1 MQELSLNT
9 IELLW
14 HNPCDILYISNQVLR
29 QVNAD
34 GISNDKPKIHHH
46 HDKMKSKLTSRL
58 MSIPIKHLVSL
69 ILLVLL
75 VPSITLIIHS
85 GIQERNNEKK
95 HIKARLMQLA
105 EFTANNQK
113 EAAIASEDLAHL
125 LSHLPEVSNRD
136 IPAIRTALSGIMK
149 TNHQIENIFI
159 ADSSGKVI
167 AATTS
172 LSTPVSIANHRC
184 FKNARS
190 TKKPASGEYYA
201 SMRTRNSA
209 ICFGFPL
216 LSKKGEFDGLV
227 LIEYGANLFKI
238 TLDKAIYPP
247 DCNISLFDHNGTRIY
262 SHLFPQHVGQSI
274 RPENFKMMRMGNED
288 GAFFESQDSSGNGR
302 LFYFRKLRLKS
313 EQEPY
318 LYIRVGL
325 PADAVHA
332 DLNRRFL
339 LEIMALA
346 SITILSF
353 GFAWLLSKHLIIN
366 RIMRLNTAVQS
377 LAGDNL
383 DINIPDIEGAELGQL
398 AQSFNRMIEHLRSRE
413 SFRLMYEE
421 ELRFNESKFK
431 SLYKLSFMADNPE
444 SAIESFAL
452 GEAIRLTGSTSGH
465 ICELNLDES
474 VLAVRTCSG
483 EGACECR
490 TAVEYGVADAGLW
503 GESVRQRKP
512 VIINGHGDSNPQS
525 GALPHGFGEISRYLS
540 VPLIVDNK
548 VVMLVGVGNKDMDY
562 SEKDVLMLT
571 LIMDGIWRIKDK
583 KRTVEERLENERIL
597 DTLLNAVL
605 ESIGLVTTD
614 YMVVKANRIFAKRLN
629 CTPDEMYGKCIFN
642 FFTADVRDSRRIRY
656 RRALATRQPV
666 MFEDRRGNITFI
678 NAISPV
684 LDASG
689 NVIYLAV
696 YAMDISRLKNY
707 ENELIAANEILTAQ
721 YQKIEVTREEERR
734 NIARELH
741 DQMGQ
746 ILTAM
751 NMDLSWLIRQ
761 MKPEMV
767 HRFNSHINGMRL
779 NLANLISMVQNI
791 TSRLTPPLLEN
802 LGLAAAIGHY
812 VQDFQLK
819 SGIVC
824 HLMLDEDAG
833 NLFDK
838 EDSIAIFRILQEA
851 LTNVVRHANACEVAI
866 SLCLT
871 PQSVVLEV
879 ADNGN
884 GITSREIRAPDSFG
898 MLGMQERAKK
908 CGGSLAIHG
917 VPGDGTVV
925 RVVIPR

>member
-1 MQELSLNT
+1 MSL
-9 IELLW
+9 
-14 HNPCDILYISNQVLR
+14 
-29 QVNAD
+29 
-34 GISNDKPKIHHH
+34 
-46 HDKMKSKLTSRL
+46 
-58 MSIPIKHLVSL
+58 PIKHLVSL

-75 VPSITLIIHS
+75 IPSITLIIHT

-113 EAAIASEDLAHL
+113 EASIASEHLAHL
-125 LSHLPEVSNRD
+125 LSHLPEVSNHD
-136 IPAIRTALSGIMK
+136 IRAIRTVLADVK
-149 TNHQIENIFI
+149 ETNRQINNIFI
-159 ADSSGKVI
+159 ADSSGRVI
-167 AATTS
+167 TATDS
-172 LSTPVSIANHRC
+172 PSKPISIAHYRC
-184 FKNARS
+184 FKNAKI
-190 TKKPASGEYYA
+190 TKKPASGEYDA
-201 SMRTRNSA
+201 SMQARHSA
-209 ICFGFPL
+209 VCFGFPL
-216 LSKKGEFDGLV
+216 LSKQGEFDGLV
-227 LIEYGANLFKI
+227 LIEYGADLFKI
-238 TLDKAIYPP
+238 NLDKSIYPP
-247 DCNISLFDHNGTRIY
+247 DCNISFFDHNGARIY
-262 SHLFPQHVGQSI
+262 SHLFPQDSGQSI
-274 RPENFKMMRMGNED
+274 RPGNFSIMRMSNED
-288 GAFFESQDSSGNGR
+288 GAFFESRDSRGNGR
-302 LFYFRKLRLKS
+302 LFYFRKLKLKS

-332 DLNRRFL
+332 DLNRRFFL
-339 LEIMALA
+339 VILA
-346 SITILSF
+346 FTSITILAF
-353 GFAWLLSKHLIIN
+353 GFAWLLSKHLIVN
-366 RIMRLNTAVQS
+366 RIMQLNTAVQS

-383 DINIPDIEGAELGQL
+383 DISIPDIEGAELGQL
-398 AQSFNRMIEHLRSRE
+398 AQSFNRMIEHLRNRE

-444 SAIESFAL
+444 PAIESFAL
-452 GEAIRLTGSTSGH
+452 GEAIRLTGSMTGH
-465 ICELNLDES
+465 ICELNDDES
-474 VLAVRTCSG
+474 VITIRTCSG
-483 EGACECR
+483 EGASECR

-503 GESVRQRKP
+503 GESVRQKKP
-512 VIINGHGDSNPQS
+512 VISNDHWAANPSLVAFPQ
-525 GALPHGFGEISRYLS
+525 ATEDVFRYLS
-540 VPLIVDNK
+540 VPLIVEGK
-548 VVMLVGVGNKDMDY
+548 VVMLVGVANKDMDY
-562 SEKDVLMLT
+562 SEKEVLMLT
-571 LIMDGIWRIKDK
+571 LIMDGLWRVKEK
-583 KRTVEERLENERIL
+583 KRRVEERLENEGIL

-605 ESIGLVTTD
+605 ESIALVTAD
-614 YMVVKANRIFAKRLN
+614 YKVVKANRIFAGRLN
-629 CTPDEMYGKCIFN
+629 STPDEMYGKCVLD
-642 FFTADVRDSRRIRY
+642 FFPADIRESRRIKY
-656 RRALATRQPV
+656 EQAMATLQPV
-666 MFEDRRGNITFI
+666 MFEDRRGDTDFI
-678 NAISPV
+678 HAISPV
-684 LDASG
+684 LDSTG

-707 ENELIAANEILTAQ
+707 DKELIEANSKLTAL

-767 HRFNSHINGMRL
+767 HRFSGHMNDMRL

-791 TSRLTPPLLEN
+791 TSRLTPPLLDN

-812 VQDFQLK
+812 VKDFEQK

-838 EDSIAIFRILQEA
+838 EVSIAIFRILQEA
-851 LTNVVRHANACEVAI
+851 LTNVVRHADACEVAI

-871 PQSVVLEV
+871 PQAVVLEV

-884 GITSREIRAPDSFG
+884 GIPDQAIGAPDAFG
-898 MLGMQERAKK
+898 MLGMQERARK

-917 VPGDGTVV
+917 TPGDGTVV
-925 RVVIPR
+925 RLEIPR

>member
-1 MQELSLNT
+1 M
-9 IELLW
+9 
-14 HNPCDILYISNQVLR
+14 
-29 QVNAD
+29 
-34 GISNDKPKIHHH
+34 
-46 HDKMKSKLTSRL
+46 MKSKLTSKL
-58 MSIPIKHLVSL
+58 MSLPIKHLMSL

-75 VPSITLIIHS
+75 IPSITLIIHS
-85 GIQERNNEKK
+85 AIQERDSERK
-95 HIKARLMQLA
+95 HIEARLLQLA
-105 EFTANNQK
+105 EFTANSQK
-113 EAAIASEDLAHL
+113 EAAVASEHIAHL
-125 LSHLPEVSNRD
+125 LSHSSEVSKRD
-136 IPAIRTALSGIMK
+136 IRAIKALLADIK
-149 TNHQIENIFI
+149 ETNRQINNILI
-159 ADSSGKVI
+159 ADSTGRVI
-167 AATTS
+167 SATDPS
-172 LSTPVSIANHRC
+172 SKPISIAHYRC
-184 FKNARS
+184 FKNARI
-190 TKKPASGEYYA
+190 TKKMASGEYDA
-201 SMRTRNSA
+201 SMQTRRSTA
-209 ICFGFPL
+209 CFGFPL
-216 LSKKGEFDGLV
+216 LSKLGDFDGLV
-227 LIEYGANLFKI
+227 LVEYGAGLYENDLN
-238 TLDKAIYPP
+238 TSIYPYN
-247 DCNISLFDHNGTRIY
+247 CNISFFDHKGTRTY
-262 SHLFPQHVGQSI
+262 SHLFPQHVGQSD
-274 RPENFKMMRMGNED
+274 RPEIFSMMRMSNEE
-288 GAFFESQDSSGNGR
+288 GVFFESKDSTGHSR
-302 LFYFRKLRLKS
+302 LYCFRKLRLKN

-325 PADAVHA
+325 PADAVHS
-332 DLNRRFL
+332 DLNRKFL
-339 LEIMALA
+339 LEILALA
-346 SITILSF
+346 SITVLAF
-353 GFAWLLSKHLIIN
+353 GFAWLLSKHLIVN

-383 DINIPDIEGAELGQL
+383 DISISDIGGAELGQL
-398 AQSFNRMIEHLRSRE
+398 AQSFNRMTEHLRNRE

-444 SAIESFAL
+444 PAIESFAL
-452 GEAIRLTGSTSGH
+452 GEAIRLTGSTTGH

-483 EGACECR
+483 EGASECR

-512 VIINGHGDSNPQS
+512 LIINGHGGSKPQS
-525 GALPHGFGEISRYLS
+525 EALPHGFGEISRYLS
-540 VPLIVDNK
+540 VPLIVDGK
-548 VVMLVGVGNKDMDY
+548 VVMLVGVGNKEMDY

-614 YMVVKANRIFAKRLN
+614 YIVVKANRIFAKRLN

-642 FFTADVRDSRRIRY
+642 FFTADVRDNRRIKY
-656 RRALATRQPV
+656 KRALATRQPV
-666 MFEDRRGNITFI
+666 MFEDRRGNNNFI

-721 YQKIEVTREEERR
+721 YQKIEDAREEERR

-751 NMDLSWLIRQ
+751 NMDLSWLVRQ
-761 MKPEMV
+761 MEPEMV
-767 HRFNSHINGMRL
+767 HRFNSHINGMRQ
-779 NLANLISMVQNI
+779 NLANLITMVQNI

-812 VQDFQLK
+812 VKDFELK

-833 NLFDK
+833 NQFDK
-838 EDSIAIFRILQEA
+838 EVSIAIFRILQEA
-851 LTNVVRHANACEVAI
+851 LTNVVRHADAVEVAI
-866 SLCLT
+866 SLCLR
-871 PQSVVLEV
+871 PQAVVLEV

-884 GITSREIRAPDSFG
+884 GIPDQAIGAPDAFG
-898 MLGMQERAKK
+898 MLGMRERARK

-917 VPGDGTVV
+917 TPGDGTVV
-925 RVVIPR
+925 RLEIPR